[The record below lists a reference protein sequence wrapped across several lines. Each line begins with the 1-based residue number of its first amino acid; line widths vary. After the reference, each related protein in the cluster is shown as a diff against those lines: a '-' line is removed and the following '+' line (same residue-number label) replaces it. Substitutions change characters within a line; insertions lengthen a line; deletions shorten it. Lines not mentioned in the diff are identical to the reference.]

1 MIQRT
6 LAFPITS
13 HFFKSGSPI
22 GYQENYDLER
32 ICGLVDF
39 AGLLER
45 DSAFAPDFA
54 RRQSPCAAPQ
64 DSLHLF
70 FPRNS
75 LSLPAA
81 SLFESNGLIDM
92 DPGLVIIS
100 ENSQTSADGSVL
112 PPRNPPPVG
121 SLAHREPPFLRAKW
135 LRERTHAIVSDIS
148 NKRPFLIE
156 MTCTSILLAGTSVA
170 TIRPRGFVEPYTQ
183 PPEPWNR
190 RKARP

>member
-64 DSLHLF
+64 DSLLPF
-70 FPRNS
+70 FPTK
-75 LSLPAA
+75 LPHPAYCQ
-81 SLFESNGLIDM
+81 S
-92 DPGLVIIS
+92 
-100 ENSQTSADGSVL
+100 
-112 PPRNPPPVG
+112 
-121 SLAHREPPFLRAKW
+121 
-135 LRERTHAIVSDIS
+135 LREQWVD
-148 NKRPFLIE
+148 
-156 MTCTSILLAGTSVA
+156 
-170 TIRPRGFVEPYTQ
+170 
-183 PPEPWNR
+183 
-190 RKARP
+190 